1 MWYDRGVVFVD
12 YYIRTGCC
20 SGSEGTPMDCR
31 NFERFD
37 MAKPP
42 VRTKWYLRPITILLS
57 LPDVWKHRA
66 KIKKVRTEGLK
77 PPYVLLCNHNAFLDF
92 KVATK
97 AIFPKRA
104 NYVVAIDGFIGREGL
119 LRNVGCICKR
129 KFTSDIVLVRQL
141 SRVIKNGDIAVIYPE
156 ARYSLCGT
164 TAVLPES
171 LGKLC
176 KVLKAPVV
184 TMICHGHHVNSP
196 FWNLHDRGIKPT
208 EAEMTC
214 IFTPE
219 ELAAASVDEINEK
232 IVGMF
237 QYDDFAW
244 QKARGIAT
252 KYKGHAEGLHK
263 VLYQCTACG
272 TEFRMNSSGRKLFC
286 EACGANW
293 TLSDLSELSADAGTP
308 AAEVR
313 GDAGDGAS
321 ERPHFSHIPDWYEWE
336 RANVRAEVENG
347 TYSSGELEVHV
358 DTLPNAKKFI
368 RLGNGTMRHDMTG
381 FHVSGTDAY
390 GDPFSMEIPAKTQY
404 SVHIEYEYLGKFGD
418 CVDLNTLE
426 DTWYTYPHGR
436 DFAVTKMALAT
447 EELYFHY
454 RREEGRP
461 CKPGLA

>member
-1 MWYDRGVVFVD
+1 
-12 YYIRTGCC
+12 
-20 SGSEGTPMDCR
+20 MDCR

-66 KIKKVRTEGLK
+66 KISKVRTEGLK
-77 PPYVLLCNHNAFLDF
+77 APYVLLCNHNAFLDF

-97 AIFPKRA
+97 AIFPQRA
-104 NYVVAIDGFIGREGL
+104 NYVVAIDGFIGREKL

-129 KFTSDIVLVRQL
+129 KFTNDIVLVRQL
-141 SRVIKNGDIAVIYPE
+141 HQVIKNGDVAVIYPE

-176 KVLKAPVV
+176 KLLKVPVV
-184 TMICHGHHVNSP
+184 TMICHGHHANSP

-214 IFTPE
+214 IFTKE
-219 ELAAASVDEINEK
+219 ELAAATVDEVNAK
-232 IVGMF
+232 IVEMF

-244 QKARGIAT
+244 QKERGIRT
-252 KYKGHAEGLHK
+252 TYKGRAEGLHK

-272 TEFRMNSSGRKLFC
+272 TEFRMNSKGTKLFC
-286 EACGANW
+286 EACGASW
-293 TLSDLSELSADAGTP
+293 TLSELNELSADEGTP
-308 AAEVR
+308 AAGV
-313 GDAGDGAS
+313 AAADGAAGNAAVS
-321 ERPHFSHIPDWYEWE
+321 AATANAAVNFTHIPDWYEWE
-336 RANVRAEVENG
+336 RANVRAEVEAG
-347 TYSSGELEVHV
+347 TYSSGDLEVHV

-381 FHVSGTDAY
+381 FHVSGTDEF

-404 SVHIEYEYLGKFGD
+404 SVHIEYEYLGRFGD

-436 DFAVTKMALAT
+436 DFAITKMALAT